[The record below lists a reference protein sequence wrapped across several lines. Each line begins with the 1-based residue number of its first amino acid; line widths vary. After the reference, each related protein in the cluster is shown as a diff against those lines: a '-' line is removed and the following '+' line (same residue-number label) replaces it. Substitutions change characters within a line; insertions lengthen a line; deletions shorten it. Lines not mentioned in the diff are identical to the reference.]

1 MTAFEAAGDDRRPR
15 VVVLE
20 HHERVR
26 LGALAPA
33 LEDHS
38 RLRVLRGYRDPEQGH
53 LEIEALIA
61 SGEYDGLIALGSP
74 DGVYDADHLPYL
86 HDSLRI
92 MADALRRGAPVLG
105 LCLGSQML
113 AHLAGARVFPGSE
126 RGLEPEVG
134 YFPLR
139 LTEAGAADP
148 VMAIYADPPPVLFWH
163 RDTHDLPRDAVRL
176 AATDLY
182 ATSAFRLGRWAY
194 GVQFHLETTADLLP
208 VWVAQSPLPAEAG
221 VNTDAILE
229 DAARF
234 DAVVRERGARLAELF
249 TAWAAEYAREPD
261 RL

>member
-1 MTAFEAAGDDRRPR
+1 MLTFHDDDRRPR

-26 LGALAPA
+26 LGALAPT
-33 LEDHS
+33 LKDLS
-38 RLRVLRGYRDPEQGH
+38 RLRVLRGYEDSARGH

-74 DGVYDADHLPYL
+74 VGVYDADHLPYL
-86 HDSLRI
+86 QDSLRL
-92 MADALRRGAPVLG
+92 MGDALRREAPVLG

-126 RGLEPEVG
+126 RGLAPEVG
-134 YFPLR
+134 YFPIR
-139 LTEAGAADP
+139 LTEAGATDP
-148 VMAIYADPPPVLFWH
+148 VMTIFADPPPVLFWH
-163 RDTHDLPRDAVRL
+163 RDTHDLPRDAVQL

-194 GVQFHLETTADLLP
+194 GLQFHLETTADLMP

-221 VNTDAILE
+221 VDTDAILE
-229 DAARF
+229 DADRF
-234 DAVVRERGARLAELF
+234 EAVVKERGARLATLF
-249 TAWAAEYAREPD
+249 TTWAAEFARGSD
-261 RL
+261 RR